1 MTAKNKLTHLKGRP
15 LHIQAEEILR
25 QMILEKE
32 YSDGKLFP
40 IEVELSKTLGI
51 ARNTLRQAIDRL
63 VYEGVLIRK
72 KGYGTYVAPKSVLG
86 NARNW
91 KSFSQEMRAMGIEVR
106 NFETSLGSKPAP
118 RTCSGFFNVEERSPL
133 MCLERLRGKP
143 DYPFV
148 YFVSFFNPD
157 IPLRQDEDV
166 EAPLYDTL
174 RQKYGVVVKTSR
186 ELLSAQCAGREIA
199 EKLGIKENSPV
210 LVRERF
216 VYDIDN
222 RPVEYN
228 IGYYRADSFT
238 YSIVFTNEV

>member
-1 MTAKNKLTHLKGRP
+1 MMTEEKLVSRKGRP
-15 LHIQAEEILR
+15 LHAQAEEILR
-25 QMILEKE
+25 RMIQDKC
-32 YSDGKLFP
+32 YSDGRLLPK
-40 IEVELSKTLGI
+40 EVELAKSLGI

-86 NARNW
+86 NGRNW

-106 NFETSLGSKPAP
+106 TFETSFGPKPVPAA
-118 RTCSGFFNVEERSPL
+118 CSEFFGVEEGRPL
-133 MCLERLRGKP
+133 ICLQRLRGKT
-143 DYPFV
+143 DLPFV
-148 YFVSFFNPD
+148 FFVSFFSPE
-157 IPLRQDEDV
+157 IQLSPDEDMG
-166 EAPLYDTL
+166 APLYDIL
-174 RQKYGVVVKTSR
+174 REKYGVAVKTSR
-186 ELLSAQCAGREIA
+186 ELLSASGASPFISG
-199 EKLGIKENSPV
+199 KLGVVENSPI

-216 VYDIDN
+216 VYDIND